1 MRIVKGYYRGKLGNK
16 AKDRWFGRLMIAPSL
31 IGVMVFVLIPFIDV
45 LRRSFSEA
53 MSREFV
59 GIRNYENVVTSNA
72 FLLAAKN
79 TGKFLVICI
88 PLLLIS
94 SLAVSLLLFSI
105 KRFRELFKSLLLL
118 PMAIPAASIVL
129 LWKIFFHE
137 EGVINQVIGKFGIP
151 PENFLNSDSAFGVLV
166 FTYIWKNIGYD
177 MVLWIAGLNGI
188 PSELYEAAAI
198 DGAGAW
204 KKFRYV
210 TLPQLKPTVFVV
222 TVLSLINSFKVFRE
236 AYLIAGDY
244 PHQSMYMLQNLFNN
258 WFTTLDIQKIS
269 AAAIIV
275 AAVIFLFIV
284 ILQKVT
290 KEEP

>member
-1 MRIVKGYYRGKLGNK
+1 MRIVKGYYKGKLGNK

-137 EGVINQVIGKFGIP
+137 EGVINQVIGKLGIP
-151 PENFLNSDSAFGVLV
+151 PENFLNSDSAFGVLI

-210 TLPQLKPTVFVV
+210 TLPQLKPTVFIV

-269 AAAIIV
+269 AAAIMV
-275 AAVIFLFIV
+275 AVVIFLFSV